1 MFFDMLLLDC
11 QANIGR
17 EKNTD
22 TNLFRYLYWLPLRMF
37 YNIKF
42 SLKTNKIKNLKEDYF
57 VMNQETEV
65 IEKQDVVIRF
75 SGDSGDGMQ
84 LTGQQFSDTAALFG
98 NDVSTFPDY
107 PAEIR
112 APQGTVGGVSGFQ
125 VHIGEEHIT
134 TPGDF
139 ADVLVAMNPAALK
152 ANLRW
157 AKKAGTII
165 LDTDAFTDKHLERAG
180 YTSNPLTDHSLDD
193 YNVIAVNITKLTIE
207 ALKETGLDQKSVLR
221 CKNMFALGMT
231 YWMFERSVEHTE
243 AFFDMKFAKK
253 PSIASANKLVLRA
266 GYNYAAN
273 VHALAVHFKVA
284 PAHIEKGKYRTITGN
299 KATAWG
305 LLAAAEKAGLPL
317 FCGSYPI
324 TPATDILQELA
335 LRRDL
340 GAKTYQ
346 AEDEIGGI
354 CTAIGASYAGNFAVT
369 TTSGPGLALKSEAC
383 GLAVM
388 AELPLVIVD
397 VQRGGPSTG
406 LPTKTEQSDLMQAL
420 YGRNGESP
428 MPVIAASTSGNCFDY
443 AFIAGK
449 IALEHMTP
457 VILLTDGFLA
467 NGAQP
472 WLIPS
477 MAKLPE
483 IKIRRAKE
491 GDNYQPYARDP
502 ETLARTWAVPGTKG
516 LEHRIG
522 GLEKMN
528 ITGTISYVPENHQV
542 MTDLRQE
549 KVARIANYIPQ
560 QEVFGNPEGGEVLVV
575 GWGGTYGHLFS
586 AVKELRKEGKDVSLA
601 HFNYINPLPKNT
613 QEVLAKFK
621 KILVCELNL
630 GQFAAYLRSKYPEF
644 TYQQYNKV
652 AGLPFTVLEIKEEV
666 NKLMND

>member
-1 MFFDMLLLDC
+1 M
-11 QANIGR
+11 
-17 EKNTD
+17 
-22 TNLFRYLYWLPLRMF
+22 
-37 YNIKF
+37 
-42 SLKTNKIKNLKEDYF
+42 S
-57 VMNQETEV
+57 QETEV

-125 VHIGEEHIT
+125 VHIGDEQVT
-134 TPGDF
+134 TPGDY

-157 AKKAGTII
+157 VKKAGTII
-165 LDTDAFTDKHLERAG
+165 VDTDVFTDKHLEKAG
-180 YTSNPLTDHSLDD
+180 YTANPLTDHSLEG
-193 YNVIAVNITKLTIE
+193 YNVVAVDITKLTVE
-207 ALKETGLDQKSVLR
+207 ALRETGLDQKSMLR

-231 YWMFERSVEHTE
+231 YWMFERSVEYSE
-243 AFFDMKFAKK
+243 AFLDMKFAKK
-253 PSIASANKLVLRA
+253 PAIASANKLVLRA

-284 PAHIEKGKYRTITGN
+284 PAAIEKGKYRTITGN

-324 TPATDILQELA
+324 TPATDILHELA

-369 TTSGPGLALKSEAC
+369 TTSGPGLALKTEAC

-406 LPTKTEQSDLMQAL
+406 LPTKTEQADLLQAL

-443 AFIAGK
+443 AFMAGK

-483 IKIRRAKE
+483 IKLRIAKE
-491 GDNYQPYARDP
+491 GDDYQPYARDP
-502 ETLARTWAVPGTKG
+502 ETLARTWALPGTKG

-528 ITGTISYVPENHQV
+528 ITGNISYVPENHQV
-542 MTDLRQE
+542 MTDLRAA
-549 KVARIANYIPQ
+549 KVERIADSIPL
-560 QEVFGNPEGGEVLVV
+560 QEVYGNPEGGEVLVV
-575 GWGGTYGHLFS
+575 GWGGTYGHLYS
-586 AVKELRKEGKDVSLA
+586 AVRELRKEGKDVSLT
-601 HFNYINPLPKNT
+601 HFNYINPLPRNT
-613 QEVLAKFK
+613 QEIFARYK

-630 GQFAAYLRSKYPEF
+630 GQFASYLRSKCPGFEF
-644 TYQQYNKV
+644 LQCNKV
-652 AGLPFTVLEIKEEV
+652 AGLPFTVAEVKEKV
-666 NKLMND
+666 RQLFN

>member
-1 MFFDMLLLDC
+1 
-11 QANIGR
+11 
-17 EKNTD
+17 
-22 TNLFRYLYWLPLRMF
+22 MF

-613 QEVLAKFK
+613 REVLAKFK

-652 AGLPFTVLEIKEEV
+652 ADYPLPCS
-666 NKLMND
+666 KLKKKLIN